1 MDFGLLAPIQV
12 PIVVIDKSLKVFF
25 KNQCFEKMMVTEIPR
40 DNALLTLIN
49 IEKKGC
55 KLKELMARLMKS
67 LDFNQTTEINQCSI
81 DGRAYNS
88 QILVTKVFNEDL
100 NLLLLQIN
108 EQKSNPSQLVSF
120 FDISPVAIMI
130 TDVNDIIIS
139 VNASFEEMI
148 GYKQA
153 ELLGMRPDFFRS
165 GLHEDDALQKMW
177 LGLKQDGH
185 WKGEVHHRRK
195 DNSIIT
201 SILSITCNDNFLERG
216 GYVSFLSDISSHF
229 REISKLK
236 EHAYHDYLTKLP
248 NRYLLE
254 RDINVLISNRD
265 RFNLCF
271 IDLGSFKYIND
282 TMGHETGDKVLIE
295 VGKRLSSLNSVKAFR
310 YGGDEFIAIGKQAGM
325 TKIIRNLLSECHKIN
340 EDSIKIETHIGMS
353 SYPEDGEDIE
363 KLISIADK
371 RMYFEKNNSI
381 N

>member
-1 MDFGLLAPIQV
+1 MDFSLLAPIQV
-12 PIVVIDKSLKVFF
+12 PIVVIDKSFNVFF
-25 KNQCFEKMMVTEIPR
+25 KNQCFEKMMVTEISR
-40 DNALLTLIN
+40 DNALLKIVN

-81 DGRAYNS
+81 DGRAYNAN
-88 QILVTKVFNEDL
+88 ILVTKIINEDVS
-100 NLLLLQIN
+100 LLLLQIN
-108 EQKSNPSQLVSF
+108 EQKSHPSRLVSF

-148 GYKQA
+148 GYKQS
-153 ELLGMRPDFFRS
+153 ELLGMRPDFLRS
-165 GLHEDDALQKMW
+165 GLHEDDTLQKMW
-177 LGLKQDGH
+177 LGLKHDRH

-201 SILSITCNDNFLERG
+201 SMLSITCNDNFLVRG

-254 RDINVLISNRD
+254 RDINVLISNRE

-295 VGKRLSSLNSVKAFR
+295 VGKRLSSLRSLKAFR
-310 YGGDEFIAIGKQAGM
+310 YGGDEFIAIGKQVGM
-325 TKIIRNLLSECHKIN
+325 TEVIRNALSECHKIN
-340 EDSIKIETHIGMS
+340 ETAIKIETHIGIS
-353 SYPEDGEDIE
+353 SYPEDGEDIDN
-363 KLISIADK
+363 LISMADK
-371 RMYFEKNNSI
+371 RMYVEKKS
-381 N
+381 